1 MTSKRLPPPGLIPLL
16 CALAVLVLLAPPPAA
31 AEDMA
36 LDNGRIRAEFNDHGL
51 VSIGT
56 PKTAR
61 SLAFSADP
69 SAVTIDGT
77 PILIASLGPAEIEM
91 APARIAYRYARDPY
105 TFDVVYEL
113 KPAWGFLTK
122 QIIVT
127 SARPRVFR
135 VN

>member
-1 MTSKRLPPPGLIPLL
+1 MPLKENDRSDLKRLPPPGLIPLL
-16 CALAVLVLLAPPPAA
+16 PAPWAALVLLAPFPAA

-69 SAVTIDGT
+69 SSVTIDGT
-77 PILIASLGPAEIEM
+77 PILIGSLGPG
-91 APARIAYRYARDPY
+91 RDRDGAGEDRLPLRPRPY

-113 KPAWGFLTK
+113 KPAWDF
-122 QIIVT
+122 
-127 SARPRVFR
+127 
-135 VN
+135 